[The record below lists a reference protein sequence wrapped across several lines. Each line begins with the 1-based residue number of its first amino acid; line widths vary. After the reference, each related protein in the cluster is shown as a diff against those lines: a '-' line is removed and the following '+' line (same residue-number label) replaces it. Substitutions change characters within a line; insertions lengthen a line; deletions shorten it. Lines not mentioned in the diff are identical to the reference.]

1 MTPEA
6 GAAPP
11 AIELIGI
18 DKSFGPVHANKNVNL
33 LVERGVIHGI
43 VGENGAGKSTLM
55 SILYG
60 FYEADAGEIRV
71 NGEPVRIRSS
81 REAIACGIGMV
92 HQHFMLVP
100 PLSVLE
106 NVMLG
111 AEGGALLARGASAI
125 RKRLAELGREYG
137 LEVDPDAIV
146 GELSV
151 GLQQRVEI
159 LKALVR
165 GAEILVLDEP
175 TAVLTPSEAD
185 QLFEMLRVLK
195 SQNKTIIFITHK
207 LREIM
212 SLTDRVS
219 VMRRGEMVATFDT
232 AATSPPELA
241 DAMVGR
247 KVILKID
254 KGPAHPG
261 KVALEARDLVV
272 RDDRG
277 VARVDDVSFA
287 LREGEILGVAGVA
300 GNGQSELL
308 EALAGIRP
316 LSVGRDPDR
325 RRAAAAGAAQSAR
338 RAADR
343 RRPRAGGPPSR
354 RPRHAVRGLRERD
367 ARLPLR
373 DRSTAG
379 ASSTTAR
386 RSSPTPTARWRPST
400 SGPARRCSRPPISPA
415 ATSRSSCWRARS
427 SAIPKIML
435 VGQPTR
441 GVDIG
446 AIEFIHKRIVAQ
458 RDAGKAVLL
467 VSVELDEIFALVR
480 PHHRA
485 VRRAHHR
492 RAEAGGDQR
501 PGPRPADGRRQRAR
515 RMSAPLKPLP
525 AWADV
530 ALIPLVNVAAAF
542 VISGFVVL
550 AIGENPLEAVQ
561 ILITGALG
569 DLEGIGF
576 TLYYATSFIFT
587 GLAVALCFHA
597 GPVQHRRRGAGL
609 YRGPRRGA
617 RRAPSRLPARLY
629 AALIA
634 AIIAA
639 ALFGAA
645 FAAIPGYLQA
655 KRDSHIVITT
665 IMFNYI
671 ASAIMGYLLVD
682 VLRVPGQMNA
692 ETLAISAERPRAAV
706 PRGAGARSASTG
718 R

>member
-1 MTPEA
+1 MTTAA
-6 GAAPP
+6 GKTPP

-18 DKSFGPVHANKNVNL
+18 DKSFGPVHANRNVNL
-33 LVERGVIHGI
+33 AVERGIIHGI

-60 FYEADAGEIRV
+60 FYEADAGEIRI
-71 NGEPVRIRSS
+71 NGKPVRIRSS
-81 REAIACGIGMV
+81 REAISHGIGMV

-100 PLSVLE
+100 PLTVLE

-111 AEGGALLARGASAI
+111 AEGGPLLAEGASAI
-125 RKRLAELGREYG
+125 RKRLDELGREYG
-137 LEVDPDAIV
+137 LEVDPAAIV

-175 TAVLTPSEAD
+175 TAVLTPAEAD

-195 SQNKTIIFITHK
+195 SENKTVIFITHK

-232 AATSPPELA
+232 AKTSPPELA

-261 KVALEARDLVV
+261 RIALEARDLVV

-277 VARVDDVSFA
+277 VVRLDGVSFA

-316 LSVGRDPDR
+316 LSSGEILIDGEPVPPPKRNPHMERLLGVGHVPEDR
-325 RRAAAAGAAQSAR
+325 HRVGLVMPFEACESAMLGFHR
-338 RAADR
+338 ERTYGKGLFYSRSAIVSDAEKKMEAFDV
-343 RRPRAGGPPSR
+343 RPRAPLLKTANFSGGNQQKIVLAR
-354 RPRHAVRGLRERD
+354 EIERNPRIL
-367 ARLPLR
+367 
-373 DRSTAG
+373 
-379 ASSTTAR
+379 
-386 RSSPTPTARWRPST
+386 
-400 SGPARRCSRPPISPA
+400 
-415 ATSRSSCWRARS
+415 
-427 SAIPKIML
+427 L

-467 VSVELDEIFALVR
+467 VSVELDEIFALSDRIIVLC
-480 PHHRA
+480 
-485 VRRAHHR
+485 
-492 RAEAGGDQR
+492 GGR
-501 PGPRPADGRRQRAR
+501 
-515 RMSAPLKPLP
+515 
-525 AWADV
+525 
-530 ALIPLVNVAAAF
+530 
-542 VISGFVVL
+542 
-550 AIGENPLEAVQ
+550 
-561 ILITGALG
+561 ITGERRPEETDPQDLG
-569 DLEGIGF
+569 L
-576 TLYYATSFIFT
+576 LM
-587 GLAVALCFHA
+587 A
-597 GPVQHRRRGAGL
+597 GV
-609 YRGPRRGA
+609 
-617 RRAPSRLPARLY
+617 S
-629 AALIA
+629 
-634 AIIAA
+634 
-639 ALFGAA
+639 
-645 FAAIPGYLQA
+645 
-655 KRDSHIVITT
+655 
-665 IMFNYI
+665 
-671 ASAIMGYLLVD
+671 
-682 VLRVPGQMNA
+682 
-692 ETLAISAERPRAAV
+692 ERAA
-706 PRGAGARSASTG
+706 
-718 R
+718 